1 MPGFQVTCKIE
12 GCRDTFNTVRYF
24 VRHVNRKHKNM
35 QTANKHFDAFT
46 DIDCDDT
53 ESNADLDVATCT
65 GEFICGNIGT
75 RSSLEHVVSDFEKQ
89 VVSESVT

>member
-12 GCRDTFNTVRYF
+12 GCRDTFNTARYF
-24 VRHVNRKHKNM
+24 VRYVNRKHKNM

-53 ESNADLDVATCT
+53 VPMQIMMLQHVQV
-65 GEFICGNIGT
+65 
-75 RSSLEHVVSDFEKQ
+75 SLYVEI
-89 VVSESVT
+89 